1 MRIRT
6 LGAGFVLLAQILV
19 AGLAFA
25 QSASI
30 SSPADLLKA
39 TPATDKATSFFEH
52 MLGAFY
58 RSPLTYFGGGDG
70 GVSLIGQLFL
80 IFNAALFAVAV
91 LWVGYQIIGSIA
103 ETAQKGQVLGQ
114 RFSPVWMPIRLV
126 TGISG
131 VAPVFGGFSLSQVL
145 LVTMTAVGIGI
156 ANSMWAGAVNAT
168 DKFASLSP
176 PSVLASSS
184 GGIDFTAAA
193 HSAFAMNV
201 CQLATKESEAARQNA
216 GAATIEPIQMRTTAQ
231 VDLRAVQW
239 GPENQKKLC
248 GAIQVRRTWDTGR
261 EEGRSSSSV
270 FGFRVASVNYDSFA
284 STVASAYMGGFDSF
298 NSSVETIA
306 RQWLAARAQGGAMPA
321 YPKEALERAAEV
333 WAAQV
338 STALTS
344 NQANAKALNSAGS
357 ALVAEARANMLRDG
371 WVSAGAWSSTFA
383 EVNAALADAMKAVSF
398 TSVEPDLSE
407 IQDSLVAEALGA
419 IPKARAASGE
429 VTEGGGSISDSG
441 SFSAVNS
448 WLCGVVF
455 GTQTGNC
462 SIGQAIVRKAIDGSA
477 VGSGGGDLINPLIMF
492 KNMGDNLLVATQAI
506 GAALFAVENWSG
518 DSGGTGSSASSVS
531 AAGVLQKGVQLA
543 GKIPVVGQLVSG
555 ISNVVLAA
563 IKEAFV
569 ALKMAMP
576 FMLILGLAMAIYIPM
591 IPFITWMGGVVQYAV
606 IVCMGLVGMP
616 IAAMSHLDAEGEGM
630 GRRTEAGYMLLLN
643 VTFRPALMLF
653 GFFLAS
659 ALMIVIGSFQAK
671 LFLGAMASAQGNSVT
686 GLLSVIAYLTL
697 FFVLNFTL
705 IQGLFNMIFL
715 IPDQVLGLIGNGGNM
730 EAMGREVEGKMHG
743 FFMAYGRQVQGAVEG
758 SNARRAQSARDKLL
772 QTGVKSPGGSAP
784 RGGDPT
790 S

>member
-6 LGAGFVLLAQILV
+6 LGASLVLFAQALY
-19 AGLAFA
+19 AGLAYA
-25 QSASI
+25 QSSTI
-30 SSPADLLKA
+30 TSPADLLSA
-39 TPATDKATSFFEH
+39 TGAGDKATSFFEH
-52 MLGAFY
+52 LLGAFY
-58 RSPLTYFGGGDG
+58 RSPLTYFGGDGG
-70 GVSLIGQLFL
+70 GVSLIGQMFL

-91 LWVGYQIIGSIA
+91 LWVGYQIVGSIA

-145 LVTMTAVGIGI
+145 LVSMTALGIGI
-156 ANSMWAGAVNAT
+156 GNAMWSGAVTAT
-168 DKFASLSP
+168 EKFVSLSP

-184 GGIDFTAAA
+184 GGIDFSAAA

-201 CQLATKESEAARQNA
+201 CQLATKESEVARQNV

-231 VDLRAVQW
+231 ADLRAVQW
-239 GPENQKKLC
+239 GPESRKKLC
-248 GAIQVRRTWDTGR
+248 GAVQVRRTWDEGR

-270 FGFRVASVNYDSFA
+270 FGFRVASVNYDAFA
-284 STVASAYMGGFDSF
+284 ATVANAYMGGFDSF
-298 NSSVETIA
+298 NSSVESIA

-321 YPKEALERAAEV
+321 YPSEALERAAAT
-333 WAAQV
+333 WAGQV
-338 STALTS
+338 STALAS
-344 NQANAKALNSAGS
+344 NEANAKALNSSGS
-357 ALVAEARANMLRDG
+357 ALVAQARNNMLADG

-398 TSVEPDLSE
+398 TSVEPDLAE
-407 IQDSLVAEALGA
+407 IQDSIVAEALGA
-419 IPKARAASGE
+419 IPKGRAASGDL
-429 VTEGGGSISDSG
+429 TDGGGSISDTG
-441 SFSAVNS
+441 SFSAVNN

-462 SIGQAIVRKAIDGSA
+462 SVGQAIVRKSIDA
-477 VGSGGGDLINPLIMF
+477 AAMGSGGGEALINPIIMF

-506 GAALFAVENWSG
+506 GAALFAVEHWSG
-518 DSGGTGSSASSVS
+518 DTGSPGTVASAG
-531 AAGVLQKGVQLA
+531 GVLQKGVELA
-543 GKIPVVGQLVSG
+543 GNVPIVGKLVKG

-705 IQGLFNMIFL
+705 IQGLYNMIFL

-730 EAMGREVEGKMHG
+730 EAMGKEVEGKMHG

-758 SNARRAQSARDKLL
+758 SNARRAQGARDKLL
-772 QTGVKSPGGSAP
+772 QTGMKSPGVQP

>member
-1 MRIRT
+1 MSIRT
-6 LGAGFVLLAQILV
+6 LGASLILLAQALF
-19 AGLAFA
+19 AGLAYA
-25 QSASI
+25 QSSSI
-30 SSPADLLKA
+30 TSPADLLSA
-39 TPATDKATSFFEH
+39 TRAGDKATSFFEH
-52 MLGAFY
+52 LLGAFY
-58 RSPLTYFGGGDG
+58 RSPLTYFGGDGG
-70 GVSLIGQLFL
+70 GVSLIGQMFL

-91 LWVGYQIIGSIA
+91 LWVGYQILGSIA

-145 LVTMTAVGIGI
+145 LVSMTALGIGI
-156 ANSMWAGAVNAT
+156 ANAMWSGAVEAT
-168 DKFASLSP
+168 DKFSALSP
-176 PSVLASSS
+176 PSVLATSS
-184 GGIDFTAAA
+184 GGIDFSAAA

-201 CQLATKESEAARQNA
+201 CQLATKESEAARQNV

-231 VDLRAVQW
+231 ADLRAVQW
-239 GPENQKKLC
+239 GPENRKKLC
-248 GAIQVRRTWDTGR
+248 GAIQVRRTWEAGR

-270 FGFRVASVNYDSFA
+270 FGFRVASVNYDAFA
-284 STVASAYMGGFDSF
+284 STVANAYMGGFDSF
-298 NSSVETIA
+298 NSSVENIA
-306 RQWLAARAQGGAMPA
+306 RQWLAARAQGGTMPA
-321 YPKEALERAAEV
+321 YPTEALERAASA
-333 WAAQV
+333 WAGQV
-338 STALTS
+338 STAIAT
-344 NQANAKALNSAGS
+344 NEANAKALNSSGS
-357 ALVAEARANMLRDG
+357 ALVAQARANMLADG

-398 TSVEPDLSE
+398 TSVEPDLAE
-407 IQDSLVAEALGA
+407 IHDSVVAEALGA
-419 IPKARAASGE
+419 IPKGRAAGSDL
-429 VTEGGGSISDSG
+429 TDGGGSISDSG
-441 SFSAVNS
+441 SFSAVNN
-448 WLCGVVF
+448 WLCGIVL

-462 SIGQAIVRKAIDGSA
+462 SIGQAIVRKAVDGA
-477 VGSGGGDLINPLIMF
+477 AMGSGGGDSLINPIIMF

-506 GAALFAVENWSG
+506 GAALFAVEHWSG
-518 DSGGTGSSASSVS
+518 DSGAPGPVPSAG
-531 AAGVLQKGVQLA
+531 GVLQKGVELA
-543 GKIPVVGQLVSG
+543 GKVPVVGKLVQG
-555 ISNVVLAA
+555 ISNIVLAA

-569 ALKMAMP
+569 ALKMALP

-616 IAAMSHLDAEGEGM
+616 IAAMAHLDAEGEGM
-630 GRRTEAGYMLLLN
+630 GRRTEAGWMLILN

-705 IQGLFNMIFL
+705 IQGLYNMIFL

-772 QTGVKSPGGSAP
+772 QTGMKAPGGQP